1 MKKILLFIVLFL
13 LSGCCPD
20 ENIGLKATWLGR
32 AGNDYLE
39 IWLPF
44 YISHGSMGM
53 DFLYFRREIPF
64 THNTEINV
72 YNALNELLK
81 GPNDEEKQ
89 KGATSLVRNS
99 NIIDLKIKNGT
110 ARVNFSKEFAPAG
123 GTLAVWQCRIAVEE
137 VLRQFQGIRK
147 AEIFIEGIPAIES
160 LQP

>member
-1 MKKILLFIVLFL
+1 MQ
-13 LSGCCPD
+13 S
-20 ENIGLKATWLGR
+20 IGLVASERGR

-44 YISHGSMGM
+44 HISHNSMSM
-53 DFLYFRREIPF
+53 DFLYFRREIPL
-64 THNTEINV
+64 TDNTEMNA

-81 GPNDEEKQ
+81 GPNDEEKK

-110 ARVNFSKEFAPAG
+110 ARVNFSKEFAPPG
-123 GTLAVWQCRIAVEE
+123 GSLAVWQCRTTVEE
-137 VLRQFQGIRK
+137 VLRQFPQIREV
-147 AEIFIEGIPAIES
+147 EIFIEGIPAIES